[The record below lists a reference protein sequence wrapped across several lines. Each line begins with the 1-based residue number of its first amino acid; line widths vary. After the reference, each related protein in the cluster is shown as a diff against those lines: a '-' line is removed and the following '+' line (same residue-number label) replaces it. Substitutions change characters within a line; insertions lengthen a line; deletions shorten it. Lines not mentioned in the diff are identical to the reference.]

1 MGRRPMEHLSA
12 DLSDWEVDE
21 ALRDLRAG
29 ATTEA
34 VAARYGIS
42 TKTLARITRRAE
54 AREKEEKMAEGGS
67 ALRQVNDALLA
78 ELERLQGIDL
88 SSPDELRLE
97 ISRAKAVEGI
107 AKATTENANTVLT
120 IARMQAERAGATHV
134 PIPKMLAG

>member
-1 MGRRPMEHLSA
+1 
-12 DLSDWEVDE
+12 
-21 ALRDLRAG
+21 
-29 ATTEA
+29 
-34 VAARYGIS
+34 
-42 TKTLARITRRAE
+42 
-54 AREKEEKMAEGGS
+54 MAEGGS

-120 IARMQAERAGATHV
+120 IARMQAERAGAAHV

>member
-1 MGRRPMEHLSA
+1 MEHLSA

-88 SSPDELRLE
+88 SSPELRLE